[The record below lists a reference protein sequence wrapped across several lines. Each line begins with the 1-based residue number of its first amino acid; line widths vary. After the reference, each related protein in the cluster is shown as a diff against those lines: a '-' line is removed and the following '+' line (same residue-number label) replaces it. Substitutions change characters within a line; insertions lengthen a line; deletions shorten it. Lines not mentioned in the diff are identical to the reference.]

1 MAFTFDSTI
10 GGASSNSYVPLDTYT
25 SGDDTILGANDYF
38 DGHPKQEKWTQLT
51 DEQKQQ
57 FLAFATTRLDTE
69 RWGGEP
75 SSSTQRLQFPR
86 SWIIDRN
93 QNSREDFEMFIG
105 GEYYRRNDI
114 IPLELEYATFELA
127 MWYIE
132 EWYNEEPTAS
142 RNDMDRMESLSIG
155 PLNMV
160 FRKTRESALPD
171 LVKRFLREIGPNAW
185 MGERQMRLQRS

>member
-1 MAFTFDSTI
+1 MAFTFDHTI
-10 GGASSNSYVPLDTYT
+10 GGSSSNSYVPLDTYT
-25 SGDDTILGANDYF
+25 SGSYTILGANDYF

-75 SSSTQRLQFPR
+75 ASNTQRLQFPR

-93 QNSREDFEMFIG
+93 QQSREYVESFVG
-105 GEYYRRNDI
+105 GEYYRENDL
-114 IPLELEYATFELA
+114 IPLELVYATFELA

-132 EWYNEEPTAS
+132 EWFNSDPTAS
-142 RNDMDRMESLSIG
+142 MNDMSRMESMSIG

-160 FRKTRESALPD
+160 FRKVRENELPD

-185 MGERQMRLQRS
+185 MGERAWKLVRS